1 MKRLRSPGVNDVFNR
16 TSLLT
21 QMPEPTLVQV
31 FGVNAT
37 QTSTTLTIS
46 KSDLA
51 TVGLTASAN
60 NTAESLLVAL
70 VKLWNGYL
78 TEANQ
83 ETNVDIQV
91 TVEPSQFPSIVFRNE
106 QNYRQNT
113 YNINIQKIDSGTTID
128 PDDY

>member
-1 MKRLRSPGVNDVFNR
+1 
-16 TSLLT
+16 
-21 QMPEPTLVQV
+21 MPEPTLVQV

>member
-16 TSLLT
+16 TSLIT